1 MLMSLILVL
10 TEIFQTHGGV
20 LPADIKARSSAQL
33 CTSLRHDQSGT
44 GLSSEPLGPC
54 RTPKTWDRS
63 GRGGAAASSGG
74 SWSGAP
80 LVVEAQSGSPRFDWV
95 RAECAGLTSD
105 CGLAGLGKDSYWS
118 RQLERTAQVGTTRLN
133 CVRVV
138 ASQLQGAASPTSR
151 PRHTHISQLSS
162 GPDTPAASHRFG
174 IDRPVCPTYTSDTS
188 PSRLERYRAPTASG
202 ARRSTLKESERQ
214 HPSRPPPP
222 S

>member
-1 MLMSLILVL
+1 M
-10 TEIFQTHGGV
+10 V
-20 LPADIKARSSAQL
+20 LPADIKSTSSPQR
-33 CTSLRHDQSGT
+33 CTSLRHDQPGT

-80 LVVEAQSGSPRFDWV
+80 LVVEARSGSPRFDWV
-95 RAECAGLTSD
+95 RAEYAGLTSD
-105 CGLAGLGKDSYWS
+105 CGLAGLGKDSDWS
-118 RQLERTAQVGTTRLN
+118 RQLDTERTAQVGTTRLN

-151 PRHTHISQLSS
+151 PRHTNISQLSS
-162 GPDTPAASHRFG
+162 GPDTPAALHRIG
-174 IDRPVCPTYTSDTS
+174 IDRPVCPTSTSDTD
-188 PSRLERYRAPTASG
+188 PSRLQIYRAPTASG
-202 ARRSTLKESERQ
+202 ARRSTLKESERH
-214 HPSRPPPP
+214 HPSHPTPP